1 MAGITRY
8 AAKKEGGGTSLLA
21 SSIQTVR
28 IKGDCRLSNKQT
40 LSDIRERQDSAGI
53 SGHYLSLS
61 VTVVSLGLAAA
72 AAAAANLI
80 AQHPSP
86 GWNFSILW
94 LLWIGGVLG
103 VVVGYGGPM
112 VGAFALPPAIPLIQD
127 LIPPLVLGISEFLV
141 FGAFL
146 GSFTSTSSVSSAL
159 RIWFAAICIYGM
171 SAFVIILRARFLYA
185 KSRNEYEDE
194 VIPALNSYIAY
205 MTLSFSGPV
214 VLVVLAV
221 LGELSWWVFNSKLIV
236 SIFLSLI
243 IANLGLGLKF
253 HNIQARPW
261 EALLEGRIEPE
272 APQAIRRSIDTIR
285 GRVELGELD
294 GRYFLPAKRLRQF
307 RSRLFRDYANG
318 EPCTVVASRQ
328 PTKE

>member
-1 MAGITRY
+1 
-8 AAKKEGGGTSLLA
+8 
-21 SSIQTVR
+21 
-28 IKGDCRLSNKQT
+28 LSNKQA
-40 LSDIRERQDSAGI
+40 LDDIRERQDSAGI

-94 LLWIGGVLG
+94 LLWAGGVLG

-112 VGAFALPPAIPLIQD
+112 VGAFALPPTIPLVQD
-127 LIPPLVLGISEFLV
+127 LIPPLILGIAEFLV

-146 GSFTSTSSVSSAL
+146 GTFTSKPDMSSAL
-159 RIWFAAICIYGM
+159 EIWFAATCVYGI
-171 SAFVIILRARFLYA
+171 SAFTIVLRARFLYA
-185 KSRNEYEDE
+185 KARQGYSDE

-205 MTLSFSGPV
+205 MTLSLSGPAM
-214 VLVVLAV
+214 LVILAV
-221 LGELSWWVFNSKLIV
+221 LGELSWQVFHSKLIV

-243 IANLGLGLKF
+243 LVNFGLGLKF
-253 HNIQARPW
+253 HNVQARPW
-261 EALLEGRIEPE
+261 QALLEGGREPE
-272 APQAIRRSIDTIR
+272 PPKIIRRSVDTIR

-294 GRYFLPAKRLRQF
+294 GRYFLPTRRLRQF
-307 RSRLFRDYANG
+307 RSRLIRDYADG
-318 EPCTVVASRQ
+318 EP
-328 PTKE
+328 